1 MSFRDRA
8 VLVVGGLGFIGG
20 RLSSAL
26 ADAGARVTVLTPSR
40 QKHHEAAI
48 DFEARGIRVID
59 GDVRDRRAMES
70 SVRGQDVVFNLAGQ
84 SGAVR
89 SMEEPWD
96 DLDVNA
102 RGMLTVVEAVRRE
115 SPKARVVFTGSRLEY
130 GRVGS
135 DPVAETHEA
144 DPMCVHAVHKLVGEQ
159 YLRLY
164 ERLYGIS
171 YVVARITNPYGPG
184 QPKART
190 AYGVVNRL
198 IHLALAGETLPI
210 YGDGRQRRDYIYID
224 DVVRALLTLGAP
236 DQTRVTPNRVY
247 NVGTGVGTSIVDM
260 AKAITAAAGGGRLEF
275 VAWPPLA
282 EQIETGD
289 FVADISRIRAELGWH
304 PAVSL
309 AEGLQR
315 TVAFYRE
322 HVAH

>member
-1 MSFRDRA
+1 MSFRDRS
-8 VLVVGGLGFIGG
+8 VLVIGGLGFIGG
-20 RLSSAL
+20 RLSSSL
-26 ADAGARVTVLTPSR
+26 ADAGARVTVVTPSR
-40 QKHHEAAI
+40 QKHHDAAI
-48 DFEARGIRVID
+48 DLEARGIRVID
-59 GDVRDRRAMES
+59 GDVRDRQAMES

-115 SPKARVVFTGSRLEY
+115 SPKARVIFTGSRLEY

-135 DPVAETHEA
+135 DPVSETHDP
-144 DPMCVHAVHKLVGEQ
+144 DPMCLHAVHKLVGEQ

-171 YVVARITNPYGPG
+171 YAVARITNPYGPG

-198 IHLALAGETLPI
+198 IHLALAGDTLPI

-236 DQTRVTPNRVY
+236 DQKRVTAHRVY

-260 AKAITAAAGGGRLEF
+260 ATAITSAVGNGRIEY
-275 VAWPPLA
+275 VEWPPLA

-289 FVADISRIRAELGWH
+289 FVADISRIREELGWH

-315 TVAFYRE
+315 TVAFYRQ